1 MICAEQTCLHCFAS
15 RLTHVYLS
23 PSYFTPLQ
31 PLYIPQVVGKADLVS
46 ILKDKTGVSKKDC
59 EAVLGALSEAVK
71 EEVLGSAKEIRL
83 RDFGTFKQKVSK
95 ARMGRNPR
103 TGEELQIKGSKSVG
117 FSVAAA
123 MKVKN

>member
-1 MICAEQTCLHCFAS
+1 MS
-15 RLTHVYLS
+15 
-23 PSYFTPLQ
+23 
-31 PLYIPQVVGKADLVS
+31 QVVGKADLIS

-71 EEVLGSAKEIRL
+71 QEVLVSAKEIRV

-123 MKVKN
+123 MKVKDQA